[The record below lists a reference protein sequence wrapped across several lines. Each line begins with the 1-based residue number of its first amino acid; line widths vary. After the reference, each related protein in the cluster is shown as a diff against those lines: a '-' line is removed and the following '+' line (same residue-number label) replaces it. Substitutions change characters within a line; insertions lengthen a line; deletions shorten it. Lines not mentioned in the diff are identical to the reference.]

1 MMIEPPTLV
10 GILDRM
16 ERDGWIERIGCAGDR
31 RKKLIR
37 ALPAA
42 DTVWDTVAVICRR
55 VRARA
60 TEGMTHEEVEQLKT
74 LLRKMQGN
82 LADAPLFQMDAVPA
96 ETEDAVES
104 LRDDSRRSR
113 LLPERTALVADRS
126 TP

>member
-16 ERDGWIERIGCAGDR
+16 ERDGWIARIGCAGDR

-42 DTVWDTVAVICRR
+42 DTVWGTVAGISRR

-60 TEGMTHEEVEQLKT
+60 TAGMTPAEVDQFKA
-74 LLRKMQGN
+74 LLRKMQSN
-82 LADAPLFQMDAVPA
+82 LGDAPLFQMDAGTID
-96 ETEDAVES
+96 TEKSDT
-104 LRDDSRRSR
+104 DN
-113 LLPERTALVADRS
+113 VADDDVCSGGVRTIQTAES
-126 TP
+126 AAP